1 MNLIT
6 CISLNHCIGKEGKL
20 AFIIPEDLKRF
31 KKLTTGNIVV
41 MGANTFFGD
50 LEGKPLPNRIN
61 IVLTKKTATL
71 NLYGS
76 FPTNLYFVESIPA
89 LDNLLNSI
97 DKEKS
102 KEVFIIGGAAI
113 YNQFIDLVDT
123 LYITH
128 TNSIVK
134 EGDSFFKIDWS
145 NWNVKEVEFSEQN
158 QCTFVKY
165 VRKH

>member
-20 AFIIPEDLKRF
+20 AVRIPEDLKRF

-61 IVLTKKTATL
+61 VVLTKKTATL

-89 LDNLLNSI
+89 LSNILNSI
-97 DKEKS
+97 NSKKS
-102 KEVFIIGGAAI
+102 KEVFIMGGAAI
-113 YNQFIDLVDT
+113 YNQFMGLVDT

-134 EGDSFFKIDWS
+134 EGDSFFNIDWS
-145 NWNVKEVEFSEQN
+145 KWNVEEVEFSEQS

-165 VRKH
+165 VRKY